1 MDSDTRFDKDRSG
14 KRGAFH
20 KTDWLALEEQLNRT
34 KSILQ
39 EILVHLQGVLHN
51 LRSAKNN
58 CRNWAKDRK
67 NAQPGAAGFKSA
79 FRGAQARGGTCN
91 SRAFS
96 GSGGFQSA
104 RPEGASAASDRF
116 RARAQAGFGAK
127 AKPGGPFRETAGD
140 RKFEFKSSFSQGASS
155 THSSSSS
162 KTFTSQKASGESFG
176 AFNRDKARFDSTR
189 SSTRSSAGASG
200 FKSGQTSDG
209 ARQNRFGSASGQSAR
224 PNYGSHYGAGAQ
236 SSGGAQAG
244 REKKADHK
252 VNRERQERGRAAA
265 RRGEMNLKS
274 AYDILCLDY
283 PCNANDIKSAYR
295 NMARMYHPDLG
306 GDEEMMKDVN
316 LAYELAMRFCSG
328 PRRSGSA
335 WAV

>member
-1 MDSDTRFDKDRSG
+1 MDSGTRSDKDRFG
-14 KRGAFH
+14 KRGAFQ

-51 LRSAKNN
+51 LRSAKNS
-58 CRNWAKDRK
+58 CRNWTKDRK
-67 NAQPGAAGFKSA
+67 ASGAASGGGFKSA

-91 SRAFS
+91 SRVFS
-96 GSGGFQSA
+96 GAGAFQSA
-104 RPEGASAASDRF
+104 RTESAAGAAGATGAAGAGDRF
-116 RARAQAGFGAK
+116 RARAQTGFGAK
-127 AKPGGPFRETAGD
+127 AKTGGPYRESGGE
-140 RKFEFKSSFSQGASS
+140 RKTEFKSAFSRGASS
-155 THSSSSS
+155 ASSSS
-162 KTFTSQKASGESFG
+162 KTFSSQKASSE
-176 AFNRDKARFDSTR
+176 AFSGFKRDRTRFDSSY
-189 SSTRSSAGASG
+189 SSDS
-200 FKSGQTSDG
+200 
-209 ARQNRFGSASGQSAR
+209 ARQNRFGGAAGQSAR
-224 PNYGSHYGAGAQ
+224 PGYGAHYGAGAQ
-236 SSGGAQAG
+236 GSAGASQAG
-244 REKKADHK
+244 REKKADHT